1 MVIIMKRRLAL
12 MGSALLMT
20 SIEQGLIFSVL
31 SMGLYISYKVLDIAD
46 LSVEGSFPLGAFI
59 FAVLSSMGINPVLAM
74 CIAFIGGLLAGFL
87 TAILFIKLKILS
99 ILQ

>member
-1 MVIIMKRRLAL
+1 
-12 MGSALLMT
+12 MGNALLMT

-59 FAVLSSMGINPVLAM
+59 FAVLCSMGVNTVLA
-74 CIAFIGGLLAGFL
+74 IIVSFIWGLL
-87 TAILFIKLKILS
+87 
-99 ILQ
+99 